1 MHIYTPGS
9 AMENEPN
16 QNLADNFEQRP
27 NEPATR
33 NDLRT
38 LATLVDRRFNK
49 VDLQFQTMQTMFKEE
64 MFEFRESMRKEMF
77 EFREAMRKE
86 MSDFR
91 ESMHRDMTDFRESMR
106 KEMFEFRE
114 SMRKDTSDFKD
125 MMRKEAGD
133 SKESMRKET
142 SDSKESMRKDM
153 YKFAGFL
160 TVTVISAM
168 GVFGA
173 FVR

>member
-1 MHIYTPGS
+1 
-9 AMENEPN
+9 MENEPKE
-16 QNLADNFEQRP
+16 NLADNFEHRP

-33 NDLRT
+33 NDLRA

-64 MFEFRESMRKEMF
+64 MFEFRESMRKEM
-77 EFREAMRKE
+77 
-86 MSDFR
+86 SDFR
-91 ESMHRDMTDFRESMR
+91 ESMHRDMSDFRESMR

-114 SMRKDTSDFKD
+114 SMRKDMSDFKD
-125 MMRKEAGD
+125 MMRKETG
-133 SKESMRKET
+133 
-142 SDSKESMRKDM
+142 DSKESMRKDM

-160 TVTVISAM
+160 TVTVISAI

>member
-1 MHIYTPGS
+1 
-9 AMENEPN
+9 MENDPKE
-16 QNLADNFEQRP
+16 NLADNFEQRP

-64 MFEFRESMRKEMF
+64 MFEFRESMRK
-77 EFREAMRKE
+77 
-86 MSDFR
+86 
-91 ESMHRDMTDFRESMR
+91 DM
-106 KEMFEFRE
+106 
-114 SMRKDTSDFKD
+114 SDFKD
-125 MMRKEAGD
+125 V
-133 SKESMRKET
+133 MRKET

-160 TVTVISAM
+160 TLSVISAM
-168 GVFGA
+168 GVFRA

>member
-1 MHIYTPGS
+1 MHIYTSGS

-64 MFEFRESMRKEMF
+64 MFEFRESMRKEML
-77 EFREAMRKE
+77 E
-86 MSDFR
+86 
-91 ESMHRDMTDFRESMR
+91 FRESMR

-114 SMRKDTSDFKD
+114 SMRKDMSDFKD
-125 MMRKEAGD
+125 V
-133 SKESMRKET
+133 MRKET

-160 TVTVISAM
+160 TLSVISAM
-168 GVFGA
+168 GVFRA

>member
-1 MHIYTPGS
+1 MHIYTSGS
-9 AMENEPN
+9 AMENDPK
-16 QNLADNFEQRP
+16 QNLADSFEHRP

-64 MFEFRESMRKEMF
+64 MFEFRESMRKEM
-77 EFREAMRKE
+77 
-86 MSDFR
+86 SDFR
-91 ESMHRDMTDFRESMR
+91 ESMHRDMSDFRESMR

-114 SMRKDTSDFKD
+114 SMRKDMSDFKD
-125 MMRKEAGD
+125 MMRKETG
-133 SKESMRKET
+133 
-142 SDSKESMRKDM
+142 DSKESMRKDM

-160 TVTVISAM
+160 TVTVISAI

>member
-1 MHIYTPGS
+1 
-9 AMENEPN
+9 MENDPKE
-16 QNLADNFEQRP
+16 NLADNFEQRP

-77 EFREAMRKE
+77 EFREL
-86 MSDFR
+86 
-91 ESMHRDMTDFRESMR
+91 
-106 KEMFEFRE
+106 
-114 SMRKDTSDFKD
+114 MRKDMSDFKD
-125 MMRKEAGD
+125 V
-133 SKESMRKET
+133 MRKET

-160 TVTVISAM
+160 TLSVISAM
-168 GVFGA
+168 GVFRA

>member
-77 EFREAMRKE
+77 EFRE
-86 MSDFR
+86 
-91 ESMHRDMTDFRESMR
+91 SMR

-114 SMRKDTSDFKD
+114 LMRKDMSDFKD
-125 MMRKEAGD
+125 V
-133 SKESMRKET
+133 MRKET

-160 TVTVISAM
+160 TVTVISAI

>member
-1 MHIYTPGS
+1 
-9 AMENEPN
+9 MENEPN

-38 LATLVDRRFNK
+38 LATLIDRRFNK

-64 MFEFRESMRKEMF
+64 MFEFRESMRKEM
-77 EFREAMRKE
+77 
-86 MSDFR
+86 SDFR
-91 ESMHRDMTDFRESMR
+91 ESMHRDMSDFRESMR

-114 SMRKDTSDFKD
+114 SMRKDMSDFKD
-125 MMRKEAGD
+125 MMRKETG
-133 SKESMRKET
+133 
-142 SDSKESMRKDM
+142 DSKESMRKDM

-160 TVTVISAM
+160 TVTVISAI

>member
-1 MHIYTPGS
+1 
-9 AMENEPN
+9 MENEPKE
-16 QNLADNFEQRP
+16 NLADNFEHRP

-49 VDLQFQTMQTMFKEE
+49 VDLQFQSMQTMFKE
-64 MFEFRESMRKEMF
+64 EMF

-91 ESMHRDMTDFRESMR
+91 ESMHRDMSDFRESMR

-114 SMRKDTSDFKD
+114 SMRKDMSDFKD
-125 MMRKEAGD
+125 MMRKETG
-133 SKESMRKET
+133 
-142 SDSKESMRKDM
+142 DSKESMRKDM

-160 TVTVISAM
+160 TVTVISAI

>member
-1 MHIYTPGS
+1 MSHMHIYTSGS

-77 EFREAMRKE
+77 EFRE
-86 MSDFR
+86 
-91 ESMHRDMTDFRESMR
+91 SMR

-114 SMRKDTSDFKD
+114 LMRKDMSDFKD
-125 MMRKEAGD
+125 V
-133 SKESMRKET
+133 MRKET

-160 TVTVISAM
+160 TLSVISAM
-168 GVFGA
+168 GVFRA

>member
-1 MHIYTPGS
+1 
-9 AMENEPN
+9 MENDPK
-16 QNLADNFEQRP
+16 QNLADSFEHRP

-77 EFREAMRKE
+77 EFRE
-86 MSDFR
+86 
-91 ESMHRDMTDFRESMR
+91 
-106 KEMFEFRE
+106 
-114 SMRKDTSDFKD
+114 SMRKDMSDFKD
-125 MMRKEAGD
+125 MMRKETG
-133 SKESMRKET
+133 
-142 SDSKESMRKDM
+142 DSKESMRKDM
-153 YKFAGFL
+153 FKFAGFL
-160 TVTVISAM
+160 TVSVLSAISI
-168 GVFGA
+168 FGT

>member
-77 EFREAMRKE
+77 EFRE
-86 MSDFR
+86 
-91 ESMHRDMTDFRESMR
+91 SMR

-114 SMRKDTSDFKD
+114 LMRKDMSDFKDVMRKETSDSKESMRQDMLDFKD
-125 MMRKEAGD
+125 MMRKETG
-133 SKESMRKET
+133 
-142 SDSKESMRKDM
+142 DSKESMRKDM

-160 TVTVISAM
+160 TVTVISAI

>member
-1 MHIYTPGS
+1 
-9 AMENEPN
+9 MENEPN

-77 EFREAMRKE
+77 EFRELMRKDMSDFKDVMRKE
-86 MSDFR
+86 TSD
-91 ESMHRDMTDFRESMR
+91 SKESMR
-106 KEMFEFRE
+106 QDML
-114 SMRKDTSDFKD
+114 DFKD
-125 MMRKEAGD
+125 MMRKETG
-133 SKESMRKET
+133 
-142 SDSKESMRKDM
+142 DSKESMRKDM

-160 TVTVISAM
+160 TVTVISAI

>member
-77 EFREAMRKE
+77 EFRE
-86 MSDFR
+86 
-91 ESMHRDMTDFRESMR
+91 SMR

-114 SMRKDTSDFKD
+114 SMRKEMFEFRELMRKDMSDFKD
-125 MMRKEAGD
+125 V
-133 SKESMRKET
+133 MRKET

-160 TVTVISAM
+160 TLSVISAM
-168 GVFGA
+168 GVFRA

>member
-1 MHIYTPGS
+1 MSHMHIYTSGS
-9 AMENEPN
+9 AVENDPK

-77 EFREAMRKE
+77 EFRE
-86 MSDFR
+86 
-91 ESMHRDMTDFRESMR
+91 
-106 KEMFEFRE
+106 
-114 SMRKDTSDFKD
+114 SMRKDMSDFKD
-125 MMRKEAGD
+125 MMRKETSD
-133 SKESMRKET
+133 SKESMRQDMLDFKDMMRKET
-142 SDSKESMRKDM
+142 GDSKESMRKDM

-160 TVTVISAM
+160 TVTVISAI

>member
-1 MHIYTPGS
+1 
-9 AMENEPN
+9 MENEPN

-77 EFREAMRKE
+77 EFREL
-86 MSDFR
+86 
-91 ESMHRDMTDFRESMR
+91 
-106 KEMFEFRE
+106 
-114 SMRKDTSDFKD
+114 MRKDMSDFKD
-125 MMRKEAGD
+125 V
-133 SKESMRKET
+133 MRKET

-160 TVTVISAM
+160 TVTVISAI

>member
-1 MHIYTPGS
+1 MSHMHIYTSGS

-77 EFREAMRKE
+77 EFRE
-86 MSDFR
+86 
-91 ESMHRDMTDFRESMR
+91 SMR

-114 SMRKDTSDFKD
+114 LMRKDMSDFKD
-125 MMRKEAGD
+125 V
-133 SKESMRKET
+133 MRKET

-160 TVTVISAM
+160 TVTVISAI

>member
-1 MHIYTPGS
+1 
-9 AMENEPN
+9 MENDPK

-64 MFEFRESMRKEMF
+64 MFEFRESMRKEM
-77 EFREAMRKE
+77 
-86 MSDFR
+86 SDFR
-91 ESMHRDMTDFRESMR
+91 ESMHRDMSDFRESMR

-114 SMRKDTSDFKD
+114 SMRKDMSDFKD
-125 MMRKEAGD
+125 MMRKETG
-133 SKESMRKET
+133 
-142 SDSKESMRKDM
+142 DSKESMRKDM

-160 TVTVISAM
+160 TVTVISAI

>member
-1 MHIYTPGS
+1 MSYMHIYTPGS

-77 EFREAMRKE
+77 EFREL
-86 MSDFR
+86 
-91 ESMHRDMTDFRESMR
+91 
-106 KEMFEFRE
+106 
-114 SMRKDTSDFKD
+114 MRKDMSDFKD
-125 MMRKEAGD
+125 V
-133 SKESMRKET
+133 MRKET

-160 TVTVISAM
+160 TLSVISAM
-168 GVFGA
+168 GVFRA

>member
-77 EFREAMRKE
+77 EFRE
-86 MSDFR
+86 
-91 ESMHRDMTDFRESMR
+91 SMR

-114 SMRKDTSDFKD
+114 SMRKEMSDFKD
-125 MMRKEAGD
+125 V
-133 SKESMRKET
+133 MRKET

-160 TVTVISAM
+160 TLSVISAM
-168 GVFGA
+168 GVFRA

>member
-1 MHIYTPGS
+1 MHIYTSGS

-77 EFREAMRKE
+77 EFRE
-86 MSDFR
+86 
-91 ESMHRDMTDFRESMR
+91 SMR

-114 SMRKDTSDFKD
+114 SMRKDMSDFKD
-125 MMRKEAGD
+125 V
-133 SKESMRKET
+133 MRKET

-160 TVTVISAM
+160 TLSVISAM
-168 GVFGA
+168 GVFRA

>member
-1 MHIYTPGS
+1 MHIYTSGS

-77 EFREAMRKE
+77 EFRE
-86 MSDFR
+86 
-91 ESMHRDMTDFRESMR
+91 SMR

-114 SMRKDTSDFKD
+114 LMRKDMSDFKD
-125 MMRKEAGD
+125 V
-133 SKESMRKET
+133 MRKET

-160 TVTVISAM
+160 TLSVISAM
-168 GVFGA
+168 GVFRA

>member
-1 MHIYTPGS
+1 
-9 AMENEPN
+9 MENEPN

-64 MFEFRESMRKEMF
+64 MFEFRESMRK
-77 EFREAMRKE
+77 
-86 MSDFR
+86 
-91 ESMHRDMTDFRESMR
+91 DM
-106 KEMFEFRE
+106 
-114 SMRKDTSDFKD
+114 SDFKD
-125 MMRKEAGD
+125 V
-133 SKESMRKET
+133 MRKET

-160 TVTVISAM
+160 TLSVISAM
-168 GVFGA
+168 GVFRA

>member
-1 MHIYTPGS
+1 
-9 AMENEPN
+9 MENESKE
-16 QNLADNFEQRP
+16 NLADNFEHRP

-64 MFEFRESMRKEMF
+64 MFEFRESMRKEMS
-77 EFREAMRKE
+77 EFRESMRRE

-91 ESMHRDMTDFRESMR
+91 ESMHRDMSDFRESMR
-106 KEMFEFRE
+106 KDM
-114 SMRKDTSDFKD
+114 TDFKD

-133 SKESMRKET
+133 SKEAMRKET
-142 SDSKESMRKDM
+142 SDSKEAMRKDM

>member
-1 MHIYTPGS
+1 
-9 AMENEPN
+9 MENEPN
-16 QNLADNFEQRP
+16 QNLADSFEHRP

-64 MFEFRESMRKEMF
+64 MFEFRESMRKEM
-77 EFREAMRKE
+77 
-86 MSDFR
+86 SDFR
-91 ESMHRDMTDFRESMR
+91 ESMHRDMSDFRESMR

-114 SMRKDTSDFKD
+114 SMRKDMSDFKD
-125 MMRKEAGD
+125 MMRKETG
-133 SKESMRKET
+133 
-142 SDSKESMRKDM
+142 DSKESMRKDM
-153 YKFAGFL
+153 FKFAGFL
-160 TVTVISAM
+160 TVSVLSAISI
-168 GVFGA
+168 FGA

>member
-1 MHIYTPGS
+1 
-9 AMENEPN
+9 MENEPN
-16 QNLADNFEQRP
+16 QNLTDSFEQRP

-64 MFEFRESMRKEMF
+64 MFEFRESMRKEM
-77 EFREAMRKE
+77 
-86 MSDFR
+86 SDFR
-91 ESMHRDMTDFRESMR
+91 ESMHRDMSDFRESMR

-114 SMRKDTSDFKD
+114 SMRKDMSDFKD
-125 MMRKEAGD
+125 MMRKETG
-133 SKESMRKET
+133 
-142 SDSKESMRKDM
+142 DSKESMRKDM

-160 TVTVISAM
+160 TVTVISAI

>member
-1 MHIYTPGS
+1 
-9 AMENEPN
+9 MENEPN
-16 QNLADNFEQRP
+16 QNLADSFEHRP

-64 MFEFRESMRKEMF
+64 MFEFRESMRKEM
-77 EFREAMRKE
+77 
-86 MSDFR
+86 SDFR
-91 ESMHRDMTDFRESMR
+91 ESMHRDMSDFRESMR

-114 SMRKDTSDFKD
+114 SMRKDMSDFKD
-125 MMRKEAGD
+125 M
-133 SKESMRKET
+133 MRKET

-160 TVTVISAM
+160 TLSVISAM
-168 GVFGA
+168 GVFRA

>member
-1 MHIYTPGS
+1 
-9 AMENEPN
+9 MENEPN

-77 EFREAMRKE
+77 EFREL
-86 MSDFR
+86 
-91 ESMHRDMTDFRESMR
+91 
-106 KEMFEFRE
+106 
-114 SMRKDTSDFKD
+114 MRKDMSDFKD
-125 MMRKEAGD
+125 V
-133 SKESMRKET
+133 MRKET

-153 YKFAGFL
+153 FKFAGFL
-160 TVTVISAM
+160 TVSVLSAIS
-168 GVFGA
+168 VFGA

>member
-1 MHIYTPGS
+1 
-9 AMENEPN
+9 MENDPK
-16 QNLADNFEQRP
+16 QNLADSFEHRP

-64 MFEFRESMRKEMF
+64 MFEFRESMRK
-77 EFREAMRKE
+77 
-86 MSDFR
+86 
-91 ESMHRDMTDFRESMR
+91 DM
-106 KEMFEFRE
+106 
-114 SMRKDTSDFKD
+114 SDFKD
-125 MMRKEAGD
+125 MMRKETG
-133 SKESMRKET
+133 
-142 SDSKESMRKDM
+142 DSKESMRKDM

-160 TVTVISAM
+160 TVTVISAI

>member
-1 MHIYTPGS
+1 
-9 AMENEPN
+9 MENDPK
-16 QNLADNFEQRP
+16 QNLADK
-27 NEPATR
+27 
-33 NDLRT
+33 
-38 LATLVDRRFNK
+38 RFDK

-64 MFEFRESMRKEMF
+64 MFE
-77 EFREAMRKE
+77 
-86 MSDFR
+86 
-91 ESMHRDMTDFRESMR
+91 FRESMR

-133 SKESMRKET
+133 SKESMRK
-142 SDSKESMRKDM
+142 DM

-160 TVTVISAM
+160 TVTVISAI